1 MGNPYTRNFTLFG
14 AGNTDLTSATVLVA
28 DARSLTLSIE
38 SNTTIA
44 VNWVLEGSNEGG
56 FDASINTFS
65 TLSTIVADGIHK
77 IDEGVRWVRLV
88 RDSATSQPN
97 AILEYRT

>member
-1 MGNPYTRNFTLFG
+1 MPPYTREFSLLT
-14 AGNTDLTSATVLVA
+14 AGGGLTSPTVMVA
-28 DARSLTLSIE
+28 DARSLTLSVE

-44 VNWVLEGSNEGG
+44 VNWVLAGSNENG

-77 IDEGVRWVRLV
+77 IDEGVRWVRLT
-88 RDSATSQPN
+88 RDSVVSQPN
-97 AILEYRT
+97 AILVYRT

>member
-1 MGNPYTRNFTLFG
+1 MGNPYTRNVVLFDD
-14 AGNTDLTSATVLVA
+14 GNTDLTSAAVLVA
-28 DARSLTLSIE
+28 DARSLTLSVE
-38 SNTTIA
+38 SSTTIA
-44 VNWVLEGSNEGG
+44 VNWVLEGSNEEG

-97 AILEYRT
+97 AILHYRT